1 VANAG
6 TCHNA
11 VLYSSYSLIDLVAK
25 NMGQHY
31 LSTLFSPKSVAVIG
45 ASERPDS
52 VGNVVFRN
60 MLEGGY
66 QGALYAINPTHPEV
80 LGQRAYASIEEI
92 GEPVELAVIAT
103 KAELVPDIIE
113 ACGKHG
119 VHAAIILSAGFS
131 ETGQHGAALEQEVLA
146 NAKRHGLRII
156 GPNCLGIM
164 RPGIGLNATFNKGG
178 AKVGNL
184 ALVSQSGAL
193 CTAILDWAPTNDVGF
208 SSVVSMGTS
217 VDVDFGEILDYL
229 TSDIKTQSILLYV
242 EGIHKARGFITALR
256 AAARVKPVFAIKVGR
271 HAAGSKAVMSH
282 TGALVGQDDVF
293 DAALRRAG
301 VVRVM
306 SIGQMFSA
314 AKALTSRYRSCG
326 KRLAIVTNGGGP
338 GVMATDHAVDLNLT
352 MATLS
357 DATLETLN
365 EHMPPTWSHGNPVDI
380 IGDATAERYRQAVT
394 AVLKD
399 PGVDGVVVILTPQ
412 AMTHPLEV
420 AQAMVEIADQFSKP
434 LLTCWMGDMQIGD
447 SRTLFSH
454 SRIPTFRTPE
464 SAVESFYY
472 ISTYSQNQRLLMQSP
487 GPLSHY
493 DEPDAEG
500 ARMLIETV
508 LAERRKVLSEMESK
522 SLLAAFRIPVAST
535 VVARSPSE
543 ALLLAQQLGFPIAMK
558 INSPD
563 ITHKSDAGGVR
574 LNLMNAQA
582 VRAAYNEI
590 IANVKRHRP
599 GATIDGVSIQ
609 PMVIKPNGRE
619 LMVGVTTD
627 PVFGPVISFG
637 AGGTTVEVLGDRAVA
652 MPPLNRFLVKN
663 LIGGTKIS
671 KLLGAFRH
679 MPPIDMEAL
688 ESVLLRVSEMV
699 CELPWLREMDI
710 NPLIIDEHG
719 ALAADAR
726 VMVDFRPLS
735 TDRYSHMA
743 IYPYPAYLVQ
753 EWQLPD
759 GTDITIRPIRPE
771 DAEMEQDFVRDL
783 SDEAKYFRFM
793 DTIHELSQVQLVR
806 FTQIDYDR
814 EMALIAVTE
823 KEGREIEIGV
833 CRYATNPDGESCEF
847 ALVVGDEWNHKGIGH
862 KLMAALMEAARHKG
876 LKLMEGEVLAN
887 NRNMLKLVTRL
898 GFSVATSEEDSA
910 LKQVVKVL

>member
-1 VANAG
+1 
-6 TCHNA
+6 
-11 VLYSSYSLIDLVAK
+11 
-25 NMGQHY
+25 MGQHY

-66 QGALYAINPTHPEV
+66 QGELYAINPTHDEI
-80 LGQRAYASIEEI
+80 LGQRAYASLEDI
-92 GEPVELAVIAT
+92 GKPVELAVIAT
-103 KAELVPDIIE
+103 KAETVPDIIE

-131 ETGQHGAALEQEVLA
+131 ETGSHGAALEQAVLT
-146 NAKRHGLRII
+146 NAKRYGLRVI
-156 GPNCLGIM
+156 GPNCLGLM
-164 RPGIGLNATFNKGG
+164 RPGIGLNATFNNGG

-193 CTAILDWAPTNDVGF
+193 CTAILDWAPANDVGF

-217 VDVDFGEILDYL
+217 ADVDFGEILDYL

-242 EGIHKARGFITALR
+242 EGIHKARGFLSALR

-306 SIGQMFSA
+306 SIGQLFSA

-326 KRLAIVTNGGGP
+326 NRLAIITNGGGP
-338 GVMATDHAVDLNLT
+338 GVMATDHAVDLGLEL
-352 MATLS
+352 ATLS
-357 DATLETLN
+357 QDTMDTLN
-365 EHMPPTWSHGNPVDI
+365 RTMPPTWSHGNPVDI
-380 IGDATAERYRQAVT
+380 IGDATAERYREAVT
-394 AVLKD
+394 TCLRD

-420 AQAMVEIADQFSKP
+420 AQVMIDIADQFSKP
-434 LLTCWMGDMQIGD
+434 LLTCWMGDVQIGS
-447 SRTLFSH
+447 SRALFSQGK
-454 SRIPTFRTPE
+454 IPSFRTPE
-464 SAVESFYY
+464 AAVESFYY
-472 ISTYSQNQRLLMQSP
+472 ISTYSQNQRLLMQTP

-500 ARMLIETV
+500 ARMVIETV

-535 VVARSPSE
+535 MVAHSPAE
-543 ALLLAQQLGFPIAMK
+543 ALLLAQQLGFPVAMK

-574 LNLMNAQA
+574 LNLANAQA
-582 VRAAYNEI
+582 VRAAYNDI
-590 IANVKRHRP
+590 IADVKSNRP
-599 GATIDGVSIQ
+599 GARIDGVSIQ

-619 LMVGVTTD
+619 LMVGVTSD

-637 AGGTTVEVLGDRAVA
+637 VGGTAVEVLGDRAVA
-652 MPPLNRFLVKN
+652 LPPLNRFLVKK
-663 LIGGTKIS
+663 LIADTKIS
-671 KLLGAFRH
+671 RMLGAFRH

-710 NPLIIDEHG
+710 NPLIVDEHG

-726 VMVDFRPLS
+726 VMVDFRPLTS
-735 TDRYSHMA
+735 DRYTHMA

-771 DAEMEQDFVRDL
+771 DAEIEQEFVRSL

-793 DTIHELSQVQLVR
+793 DTIHELSQIQLVR

-823 KEGREIEIGV
+823 KDGREVQIGV
-833 CRYATNPDGESCEF
+833 ARYATNPDGDSCEF
-847 ALVVGDEWNHKGIGH
+847 ALVVGDDWNHKGIGH

-876 LKLMEGEVLAN
+876 LKLMEGEVLGN
-887 NRNMLKLVTRL
+887 NRNMLNLTARL
-898 GFSVATSEEDSA
+898 GFTATTSPEDSA
-910 LKQVVKVL
+910 LKLVVKAL